1 MGKLVKVK
9 MTDSE
14 GGSMP
19 EYILN
24 TLYASDMY
32 FEPDIRKS
40 TIMSDGT
47 VELNVEASP
56 FMLHGRVNLP
66 LYGNIWVM
74 AHNRGEGYAASGFT
88 GGQVFDF
95 VAEAVETYIWEAEN
109 FAEGIIPS
117 PYAKGHF
124 DAAREYYS
132 LSKKKVDAGYC
143 RLKALSH
150 AVLAAEALCYENA
163 LVKLAAKP
171 RPELLLGCNLFKHAG
186 EDRHAEYFK
195 SLFNF
200 ATIPFYS
207 YQLAP
212 EEGRLDFSR
221 RDELVDWC
229 EANGITP
236 KGHPLWFGHKETNP
250 AWMFTKSYEELS
262 AFARDTVKKTVGRY
276 KGRIKVWDSMN
287 EPHDWANCFNFTQEQ
302 LMELTQICCETVR
315 ETDPHATSIINVCLP
330 FAEYVAGKFVCYG
343 PVFEQPVSPMKFFRS
358 AIEKGIDFDV
368 VGIQLYFPARD
379 MVAVYRL
386 LNVYASFGKPIHIT
400 EMGVPGGNTR
410 GQTDDIS
417 TVDPQSQIG
426 LTKGGWH
433 SAWNEHVQSDWLEQF
448 YTIAAARS
456 EIKALTWWDFM
467 DPGFMK
473 TSPFLFEDQVPREM
487 YFRLN
492 ALKHRLGG
500 QQENLTIKGWK

>member
-1 MGKLVKVK
+1 MSMLVKVK
-9 MTDSE
+9 MIDTN
-14 GGSMP
+14 GASMP

-40 TIMSDGT
+40 TISSDGT
-47 VELNVEASP
+47 VELQIDASP
-56 FMLHGRVNLP
+56 FMLHGRINLP

-74 AHNRGEGYAASGFT
+74 AHNRGEGYKLKDFSGERT
-88 GGQVFDF
+88 FDF
-95 VAEAVETYIWEAEN
+95 VTEAIETYLWEAGN
-109 FAEGIIPS
+109 YAEGITPT
-117 PYAKGHF
+117 PYARGHY
-124 DAAREYYS
+124 DAAIEYYS
-132 LSKKKVDAGYC
+132 LSKKNVDADYC

-150 AVLAAEALCYENA
+150 SVLAAEALCYEAA
-163 LVKLAAKP
+163 LAKLTVNP
-171 RPELLLGCNLFKHAG
+171 RSELMLGCNIFKHG
-186 EDRHAEYFK
+186 GDNRHSEYFK

-212 EEGRLDFSR
+212 EEGRLDFAR

-250 AWMFTKSYEELS
+250 AWMFNKSYKELS
-262 AFARDTVKKTVGRY
+262 DFAGDTIKKTVGRY

-287 EPHDWANCFNFTQEQ
+287 EPHDWANCFNFTQDQ
-302 LMELTQICCETVR
+302 LMDLTKICCETVR
-315 ETDPHATSIINVCLP
+315 ETDPDATSIINVCLP

-343 PVFEQPVSPMKFFRS
+343 PVFEQPVSPMKFFRR

-379 MVAVYRL
+379 MVAVNRL
-386 LNVYASFGKPIHIT
+386 LNVYASFGKPVHIT

-417 TVDPQSQIG
+417 SVDPQSQIG

-433 SAWNEHVQSDWLEQF
+433 SAWNEHVQADWMEQF
-448 YTIAAARS
+448 YTIAASRD
-456 EIKALTWWDFM
+456 EIKALTWWDSM

-487 YFRLN
+487 FFRLM
-492 ALKHRLGG
+492 ALKNRLRGR
-500 QQENLTIKGWK
+500 QEDLKIKTKL